1 MRKAAIS
8 VLFLGLFLLPA
19 CYHKPTDEEISKTIE
34 QKAAADPDTKDSNF
48 TAEAKRGSV
57 TLRGTVKSVLAKK
70 ELAKI
75 ANAEPGVNNLDDQT
89 TIDDGSSATNVVVPP
104 AKPSAKTATIHAA
117 TIAPHATTTAPK
129 PSAQTGGL
137 TVPAG
142 TVLTVRL
149 GQALGSKTSS
159 SGEIFAA
166 SLAEPV
172 SVDGKVVIPAGATA
186 SGTVTEAKAAGRFKG
201 GAVLGVTLKTIVVN
215 GHTYRIQTI
224 PVDRT
229 SKGKGKRTAAMV
241 GGGAG
246 GGALFGGIFGGG
258 KGAGIGA
265 LLGAGAG
272 TVGAAFTGK
281 RDIIL
286 PAEMALSFK
295 LERALPL
302 GP

>member
-8 VLFLGLFLLPA
+8 VVFLGLLLYPA
-19 CYHKPTDEEISKTIE
+19 CYHKPTDEEIVKTIE
-34 QKAAADPDTKDSNF
+34 QKAAADPDTRDSNF

-57 TLRGTVKSVLAKK
+57 TLRGTVKSDRAKK

-89 TIDDGSSATNVVVPP
+89 TIDDGLSATNVVVLP
-104 AKPSAKTATIHAA
+104 AKPSGKTATVRAS
-117 TIAPHATTTAPK
+117 TTAPK
-129 PSAQTGGL
+129 PTAQTGGL

-149 GQALGSKTSS
+149 GQALGSKTSNT
-159 SGEIFAA
+159 GEIFAA

-201 GAVLGVTLKTIVVN
+201 GAALGLTLKTIVVN
-215 GHTYRIQTI
+215 GHTYRIQTV
-224 PVDRT
+224 PVDRA

-295 LERALPL
+295 LEHALPL

>member
-8 VLFLGLFLLPA
+8 VLFLGLFLYPA
-19 CYHKPTDEEISKTIE
+19 CYHKPTDEEIAKTIE
-34 QKAAADPDTKDSNF
+34 QKAAADPDIKDSNF
-48 TAEAKRGSV
+48 SVEAKRGSV
-57 TLRGTVKSVLAKK
+57 TLRGTLKSALAKK
-70 ELAKI
+70 ELEKI
-75 ANAEPGVNNLDDQT
+75 ANAEPGVNNLNDQT

-104 AKPSAKTATIHAA
+104 AKPSAKTATL
-117 TIAPHATTTAPK
+117 HATTTAPK

-201 GAVLGVTLKTIVVN
+201 GAVLGVALKTIVVN

-258 KGAGIGA
+258 KGAAIGA